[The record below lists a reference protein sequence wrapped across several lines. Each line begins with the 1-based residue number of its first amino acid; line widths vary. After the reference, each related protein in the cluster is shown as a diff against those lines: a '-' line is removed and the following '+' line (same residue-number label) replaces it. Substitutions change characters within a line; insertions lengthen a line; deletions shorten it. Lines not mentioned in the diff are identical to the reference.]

1 MNRQLT
7 SAREFFDPWACQ
19 SFGLDNIFNALQ
31 QFDHNPPAKYP
42 PHNIIKSG
50 GTETTPEHYTLE
62 FALAGWKESELD
74 VVLEKNVLRVTGQ
87 KSSEAEG
94 NFVHRG
100 IANRSFQSQFTIG
113 DNIKIVDGNL
123 ADGVLTIRM
132 DVVIP
137 EEDKPRN
144 ITIGNSSQEFLAEKS
159 KK

>member
-7 SAREFFDPWACQ
+7 PARDFFAPWACQ

-31 QFDHNPPAKYP
+31 QFDQHPPAKYP
-42 PHNIIKSG
+42 PHNIIKTG
-50 GTETTPEHYTLE
+50 DKYVLE
-62 FALAGWKESELD
+62 FALAGWKESELN
-74 VVLEKNVLRVTGQ
+74 VELEKNVLRVTGQ
-87 KSSEAEG
+87 KSADAEG

-123 ADGVLTIRM
+123 ADGVLTINM

-137 EEDKPRN
+137 EEDKPKV
-144 ITIGNSSQEFLAEKS
+144 IKIGNASQEFLAEKS